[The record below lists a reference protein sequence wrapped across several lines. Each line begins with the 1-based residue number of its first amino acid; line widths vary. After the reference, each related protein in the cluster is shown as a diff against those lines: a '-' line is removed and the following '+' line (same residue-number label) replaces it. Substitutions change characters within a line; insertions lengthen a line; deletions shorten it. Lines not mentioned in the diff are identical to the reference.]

1 MLLLF
6 LLFALAVA
14 GCTPGSLGGDSN
26 GWSPVSAIP
35 LPVDSGSAL
44 NEPGSISPLDNSLT
58 VSNPL
63 VYQLDQVIQID
74 NEQLLIT
81 AIRDSELIVD
91 RGVNGTRAASHP
103 GQSPI
108 FSVGQQFIVFVT
120 TKQGEI
126 QAMFDDGTEAPE
138 VDASYSPAGESR

>member
-1 MLLLF
+1 MLLIV
-6 LLFALAVA
+6 LLALLLT
-14 GCTPGSLGGDSN
+14 GCTTGRLRGDSN

-63 VYQLDQVIQID
+63 VYERNQVIQID

-81 AIRDSELIVD
+81 DIRNNELIVD
-91 RGVNGTRAASHP
+91 RGVNGTRPAAHP
-103 GQSPI
+103 GQSSI
-108 FSVGQQFIVFVT
+108 FSVGQQFIIIVI
-120 TKQGEI
+120 TKEGEI
-126 QAMFDDGTEAPE
+126 QALLDDGTEAPE
-138 VDASYSPAGESR
+138 VDASFTPAGESR